1 MKKNV
6 PNRTLEA
13 LDHLEARGKEENL
26 VLEFCG
32 EVQAFAPVHLNRGS
46 ASNFGQTAGCNLQ
59 SDSHVSWS
67 DSKPYHFAHQLTK
80 ISIFIRE
87 TIIISYLFGYI
98 SYKLFLE
105 FLHTS

>member
-1 MKKNV
+1 MTCEIIENKKNV

-26 VLEFCG
+26 VLEFCE

-46 ASNFGQTAGCNLQ
+46 ASNFGQKAGCNLQ

-67 DSKPYHFAHQLTK
+67 DSKPYRFAHQLTK
-80 ISIFIRE
+80 IM
-87 TIIISYLFGYI
+87 
-98 SYKLFLE
+98 K
-105 FLHTS
+105 